1 MTYGNFCGTAPSV
14 LLAQRRAVAPAAAP
28 ASGTVGQN
36 INMAFILADGSPK
49 GKVDPAFPAHAGPIV
64 YMAKAVW
71 HGWLSNQ
78 AMLSG
83 TATALLKQTKAIR
96 PWLTVNGPFG
106 GFVASATRLGW
117 IIHDAFSC
125 TTEQGRTVYFK
136 LDPLRSSVT

>member
-1 MTYGNFCGTAPSV
+1 MPALIPPIVLRTGGTAGLTYGNFCGTAPSV

-28 ASGTVGQN
+28 AAGTVGQN
-36 INMAFILADGSPK
+36 INMALILADGSPK

-83 TATALLKQTKAIR
+83 TATALTKQTKAVDIAIR
-96 PWLTVNGPFG
+96 NVRERFG
-106 GFVASATRLGW
+106 HRRV
-117 IIHDAFSC
+117 
-125 TTEQGRTVYFK
+125 
-136 LDPLRSSVT
+136 